1 MRGFLPDYEAVVA
14 RSLPEAL
21 QLLSASAAE
30 KDPRQRLQPLA
41 GGTDLMVLMA
51 AGKLPAGRYLSL
63 WGIPELC
70 GITVTPSHV
79 ELGALTTYTDV
90 RKHAIV
96 QAEFPMLAQAAA
108 ESGALAIQNRGTV
121 GGNIANASPAADTPP
136 ALLSYDAEIE
146 LVSAQHG
153 RRVLPY
159 AEFHLDYKKTRLKP
173 GELIAR
179 VRVPR
184 RTAGGE
190 APLFHFYRK
199 VGTRRAQA
207 ISKVC
212 LAGTAV
218 RAGDGLTRVRI
229 ALGSV
234 APVPLRCPQTE
245 AALTGRAL
253 TDAAIAD
260 AQAVL
265 AREITPIDDVR
276 SSAAYRLRVTQNVL
290 AQFVRAALAP
300 ERTGTAR

>member
-14 RSLPEAL
+14 RSLDEAL
-21 QLLSASAAE
+21 QLLSASAAD
-30 KDPRQRLQPLA
+30 KDPRRRLQPLA

-63 WGIPELC
+63 WGLPELG
-70 GITVTPSHV
+70 GITVTPSHL

-90 RKHAIV
+90 RRHALV
-96 QAEFPMLAQAAA
+96 AAEFPMLSQAAA
-108 ESGALAIQNRGTV
+108 ESGALAIQNRGTL

-136 ALLSYDAEIE
+136 ALLAYDAELE
-146 LVSAQHG
+146 LVSTQG
-153 RRVLPY
+153 RRTVRY

-184 RTAGGE
+184 RGGE

-212 LAGTAV
+212 LSGTAV
-218 RAGDGLTRVRI
+218 RAGDRLERVRI
-229 ALGSV
+229 GLGSV
-234 APVPLRCPQTE
+234 APIPLRCPMTE

-253 TDAAIAD
+253 TDAAIAE

-265 AREITPIDDVR
+265 GHEITPIDDVR

-290 AQFVRAALAP
+290 AQFVRAALAG
-300 ERTGTAR
+300 EDGAAAR